1 MGNAGTNGGRMEM
14 FRVERE
20 VGNMSVLRKKE
31 GLDMYLMKTYNVGSK
46 EDLVE
51 RLRFFKE
58 YREKME
64 ENQELTKLVEII
76 EEKDEYF
83 CSTTHKLH
91 VIYEYSD
98 LHIGKEIK
106 VRRESMRKINKK
118 HHDHLKSKYFSY

>member
-1 MGNAGTNGGRMEM
+1 
-14 FRVERE
+14 
-20 VGNMSVLRKKE
+20 
-31 GLDMYLMKTYNVGSK
+31 MKTYNASSK